1 MAYRK
6 CCVGGCVSTSKTHCL
21 FNLPKDDGL
30 RKLWLSFLIPTNVEL
45 SGLSKDQLVN
55 KRVCHD
61 HFDRYQFDGM
71 GNRLKNGYPC
81 LFTPKEI
88 YHGVPLS
95 ACAEDHL
102 SDHNYV
108 LQMDIGDEDESDEN
122 DTSDIVKGN
131 IFYESLNSQVPKG
144 SPTVLEAISQL
155 TKEINTIIE
164 MEEIVPSKMT
174 TTSDNGAH
182 TPEKS
187 IYRCSH
193 SNDQEKP
200 ANCERTSRLL
210 ANEDSHPQRTYS
222 KPLSSGFVRRR
233 REVNSLGD
241 LRRQRR
247 TTKDAGSKKSLAIQ
261 EGKDE
266 SMASVLKHQ
275 TLLFNKLIE
284 MQEEQSRKID
294 ELKGSSSMWSI
305 IDKSHNSAPDSTYIT
320 ESESNISKADALA
333 QQGAHCQRLG
343 KEDWNNIHYAHV
355 QKQFQATP
363 VFSSLKVNNL
373 LAEAT
378 PNVTSSSLL
387 EKFDLTLGA
396 ITNGLLQQ
404 RKIFGE
410 LFDNLP
416 KELKHKEFFASN
428 SKFRKSSDDLLQYV
442 CGRRAETIQQR
453 RDTYKINNKSLH
465 KLIHSI
471 PPSETHLFKE
481 PDLSQ
486 AVKDQGGIQKFF
498 PLKNAVRRSSRVDYK
513 T

>member
-122 DTSDIVKGN
+122 DTSDIVK
-131 IFYESLNSQVPKG
+131 
-144 SPTVLEAISQL
+144 
-155 TKEINTIIE
+155 
-164 MEEIVPSKMT
+164 
-174 TTSDNGAH
+174 DNGAH